1 MKKIYTTLV
10 ITISL
15 VVSFGQIPTSNLS
28 LWLRA
33 DAGVTTSSGN
43 NINSNW
49 LDQSPNAI
57 SLTRN
62 GTPLLIQ
69 NAINGLPAVRFPNTG
84 NYFSTTNTA
93 ITSLTNITYFAV
105 GKFANA
111 NTDMF
116 YKDAQYGLY
125 INSSNI
131 VKFYTRAYGSN
142 ELSYTVPGILN
153 NFYIYKG
160 RYNGSTI
167 SGSINTTISSDVI
180 FNNTMIGG
188 GTFYVG
194 VGNSWF
200 TNGEVSELIIYND
213 ALNATQQQQVYD
225 YLSAKYNI
233 GIHPNAP
240 QISNFGTSNATF
252 DPLLLGTKVAA
263 SGFGGTG
270 DDVTITGTN
279 FTGTTQLFLNNIS
292 IAGFTV
298 NNNNLITFT
307 LPDGLN
313 YSGQDFTGKIKLVNS
328 FGPGFSAQNL
338 QVIYSNSAPVG
349 VINVSR
355 TGQFAIE
362 GTDLSQL
369 TAISV
374 GGINLPFIYNSVA
387 KKITVSL
394 STLVGLGNQTV
405 RVRQATTIG
414 NLDYDFADPVNV
426 VSSIA
431 APTITS
437 ISPNAGGINSTFN
450 IVGTNFGASIGD
462 NVVYLGAVRADVV
475 SKTATTANVK
485 VPAGASYQNLS
496 LVNLNSGLQTY
507 YDLPFV
513 TTFLGA
519 AIIGTGTFAT
529 PITPSSSTNSYITA
543 LGDLDGNGKPELI
556 SARYTSSTLLVNIN
570 TTNGSFTGTDF
581 NSTFSLSV
589 GANPYDVEIVDI
601 DNDGKLDIVVSN
613 FGSTFITILKNI
625 HSSGTLSAASFVQVN
640 IPTTA
645 SIYGLAVGDIDRD
658 GRLDLV
664 AANNSTNNLQIYKN
678 IGITGTITASSF
690 ATAVTYGIGS
700 GTNPYDVELADL
712 NNDGKLDIITANF
725 GQSYLTI
732 FENISSNGIINSSS
746 LNTPISSPI
755 GTVSVSV
762 KKADIDGDGKM
773 DLVAANYNTN
783 TISVVR
789 NKYTSG
795 SILATHF
802 NEKTDFTVGTT
813 PYKLS
818 VGDINGDGKL
828 DIAVA
833 NLNSSTMSI
842 LSNSA
847 TLGTINGSSF
857 ATKVDFSVP
866 NSPVTPVVGDL
877 NGDGKP
883 EVVIGRYST
892 SLFSVFENLLTDPAS
907 ITGFTPTSGLPLSR
921 VTLTGSNFANVAQVR
936 MGTITGG
943 TIIEKNLNS
952 IVVRIPAGAT
962 SNQITLVNNSGTQA
976 TSAGIFTITGVT
988 PFATIT
994 SVSPI
999 NTSLGGIVFVGGS
1012 GFDVTP
1018 SLNNI
1023 WFGATKMPITSA
1035 TTNQLTV
1042 SVTGGASSSKI
1053 TYQNSFGLNDQWKL
1067 PFGYTFTNGNLVA
1080 GSFSRNATLNTGSQ
1094 PYNVISHDLDGDGKP
1109 DLIATNYNVSSNHLT
1124 IFRNNTINSTVNG
1137 TTFSAPFNLTGYGA
1151 SNAFQASVGDLD
1163 GDGKPE
1169 IVVPYRSVGFF
1180 SIFKNNSTVS
1190 TLTAASFTK
1199 NDIQVLPTGY
1209 GSYGS
1214 AIADIDNDGFNDIIF
1229 ASYNSNII
1237 FIYRNLGNGRLDD
1250 TGFQFA
1256 GIWSTGLNPS
1266 FLQVT
1271 DIDSDG
1277 KKDIVV
1283 GHVSNNFISVFRN
1296 ISTVGG
1302 INASSLAT
1310 RVDLATPNT
1319 PYGVT
1324 FADLNNDGK
1333 PEIIASNYSSHQV
1346 SIFRNNT
1353 TPTSITSGLFLRT
1366 DLNDMSFSNPYGIHA
1381 GDLDGDGKPE
1391 IITTHQSQ
1399 LEFSVFKNNYQ
1410 SGNIG
1415 ASQFTRLDV
1424 PNTQYSIGLD
1434 IVDLDLDGKQEVVI
1448 ANSSSN
1454 VLHVYKNQI
1463 GNGTIPTITGFT
1475 PTSGLA
1481 LATFVTVSG
1490 SGFTSVSGVTLANIP
1505 TTYTL
1510 VNSTTLILRVPNST
1524 ISGKI
1529 GIANSFGTVG
1539 FSSADFTVTGAAPVP
1554 RIANILPY
1562 TAAVG
1567 TSVVITGT
1575 GFDANPANNTV
1586 FFGRIKATVTGANT
1600 TSLNVVVPVGASF
1613 DFVRVMNNL
1622 SQLTGESTKQFT
1634 ITFAGPNTIT
1644 SASFAPRVN
1653 IIADNNNFHTVFADL
1668 DGDGRNDMLAT
1679 GGSNN
1684 RFMYYRNTGTGS
1696 NFNSFGAR
1704 QLIGESF
1711 PYKLTVGDYDS
1722 DGRLDVALTSHNTN
1736 FLTIYRNTSSIG
1748 TISFAAGVQFST
1760 GTNPAGVETADF
1772 DNDGL
1777 LDIVVTNFGTNTI
1790 SIFRNNGIVGA
1801 INTNS
1806 FAARQDLTSEFS
1818 NYNISLGD
1826 IDNDGKVD
1834 IIAGS
1839 QNVNIIS
1846 VFRNISNAGNIV
1858 FSPKVNINSLSLPWD
1873 VKLADIDRDGKL
1885 DILSTHPNVS
1895 FISIYRNISSVGTIT
1910 ASSFASRVDYNS
1922 SVSPYGLGLTDIDG
1936 DGRVDIAVT
1945 HNSVPYNISLFR
1957 NLSTVGGISAAS
1969 LAPRV
1974 DIPLTNGQ
1982 GYYPGFGDI
1991 DGDGKDDLGTNVLNN
2006 AQIGLFRNLSSPA
2019 PTITGFSP
2027 TSGQAGVD
2035 RVTLTGDALA
2045 SVSRISIGGGVTQS
2059 IISATN
2065 NTLVFRLPA
2074 SATTGQII
2082 AQNGF
2087 GFTGT
2092 STGTFTISSSYPYP
2106 SIAGIAPIYNS
2117 VGNSV
2122 SINGTNFS
2130 ASAANNIVYFGAMR
2144 GTVTG
2149 ASTTN
2154 VTASIPAGATYEAL
2168 TLLNRDNGN
2177 SLTGANYLQIP
2188 SLTFAGANTI
2198 NGNTFAPRFDINDG
2212 NGGQSSAAADFDGD
2226 GRNDIVIA
2234 YNSQVKVYRNTSI
2247 NGTLAGTSFV
2257 PSTFNTFVSPF
2268 DVATADI
2275 DNDGRL
2281 DIIVGNQSSNSFV
2294 ILRNISTGIGN
2305 IAFAPSV
2312 NIITSASSTNRSI
2325 GASDIDLDGYIDIV
2339 LNEIITGSNRV
2350 TIYRNAGLQGTITGN
2365 SFTEN
2370 YTLVDL
2376 ASVQPNDFEIADLTG
2391 DNYPEISILTNQTTN
2406 NVYVLRNQ
2414 SQAGFLDFAT
2424 PTIFNPAL
2432 GGLTSIKSADFDND
2446 GKRDL
2451 AFAHQWGTTS
2461 DLKFF
2466 RNTSTLTSISGVI
2479 FNYINTPSVYYFGI
2493 DVGDVDGNGKID
2505 VVGLNSWTGD
2515 MRVYRNVSSAAGIN
2529 QSTFSQSVGFPVFS
2543 TQGFPHLADFT
2554 GDGRPEVFQF
2564 NTSGYI
2570 SIWRN
2575 QISEPATITGFAPN
2589 PAVAGVTIVT
2599 VTGLGL
2605 QNSSLLN
2612 LENASPVSILG
2623 ANATS
2628 FTFRVPASAINSVLT
2643 VTNLTGGLA
2652 VSAQV
2657 LTLTAFP
2664 YPTITS
2670 ILPLK
2675 ATQGQSVVINGN
2687 NFGSTVGQNLVYFGN
2702 TRVVPS
2708 SASETQLTV
2717 TVPFNATY
2725 NKPRVVNVS
2734 NALSTD
2740 FTFPFTQTFTG
2751 LSTIT
2756 NATFA
2761 VPVNAAALSNPFH
2774 VAIGDIDGD
2783 GKPDAVSTSY
2793 LNGFVSIHRNVG
2805 NPGTWTGSSFATR
2818 VDINVGGYYLF
2829 EVKLADFDND
2839 GKLDIALVNYNNS
2852 QLFILKNNC
2861 TPGNIAAANFSQVTY
2876 STGTNPYAL
2885 TVADFDNDGKVDI
2898 ITGNYGA
2905 NTLSI
2910 FKNNGI
2916 LSTITSAS
2924 FTKLTDISAGGY
2936 TYQLEAADLNDDGKQ
2951 DLVSANYNSG
2961 NFTIL
2966 QNNSTPENISFRT
2979 PVTYSETSQAIGVK
2993 SGDID
2998 GDGKLDLLFSGYS
3011 GAVNVAYRNVIS
3023 VSGATIT
3030 GTSFINRTTFAANS
3044 NPYGLDLGDL
3054 DGDGKVDMVSANYS
3068 SANISIYRNVAA
3080 LNTLTSTSFSPKL
3093 DLSSS
3098 INVSYPQIA
3107 DMDLD
3112 GFPDIVVPSYGSNQI
3127 SVYRLNL
3134 SSTPTATGFNP
3145 TSGSPLSVIS
3155 IAGFNLNSIN
3165 QVAFGGVASSIITV
3179 VGSTG
3184 ILVRVPVNAATGSIV
3199 VTNTQGVSSTAPGI
3213 YTVIPLQYP
3222 TITGISPLSAS
3233 AGNTIQING
3242 NNFSTSLGN
3251 NLVYLGAVVATVTS
3265 ATINQLSVTVPPS
3278 ADYGMVSVLNLES
3291 GLGANY
3297 SIPLRNTFAGSG
3309 TIVGSSFANAVNYT
3323 GLNTPYYSF
3332 QKDLNNDGKPE
3343 ILIANYGSNYMTIFV
3358 NNASGNT
3365 ITGSSFTSFNIF
3377 PGFSNVLHV
3386 VADDLDNDGRPDL
3399 VIEDYISNRVAIL
3412 KNNFSGGALSASS
3425 FATPVFFN
3433 TGTRPYTVAI
3443 GDIDFD
3449 GFNDIV
3455 TANNTGASVS
3465 VLKNNITPG
3474 VINSSSFAPKV
3485 DFTVASGPVEVGIVD
3500 LDNDGRLDIV
3510 TSNDN
3515 SPALSILRNTATR
3528 GVINASSF
3536 APTVN
3541 YTTPYTGYG
3550 LGLGDL
3556 NNDGKIDILAA
3567 SYNSAFVM
3575 LFQNNTSGNTITGT
3589 SFSRIDLSSP
3599 LYGYKNAKIADFDG
3613 DGFNDIAVP
3622 TAINQVSVFRNVSTG
3637 LGLNVNSFATRVT
3650 YTTQNYPWGLSVGD
3664 LDGDFKPEIVSV
3676 NQSSSSISILKN
3688 LQSNT
3693 NLPTVSSFSPTAERR
3708 GRTMTING
3716 SNFVGVSVVA
3726 INGVTIPYFVQNA
3739 STIFTT
3745 LTGSATTGLVSIVGF
3760 GGNGLSSLVFTVS
3773 GTPNPSVTGISPNPV
3788 LQGGVITITGA
3799 EMEFL
3804 LNPIT
3809 ISGTAISNYTFNS
3822 SLNRIIVT
3830 VPGNAVSGDIRFATS
3845 FGGVSAL
3852 SSNSFLNVIPFLVP
3866 TITGFNPSS
3875 ALPNAV
3881 ISVLGNNFVSITG
3894 ISISGV
3900 NAQFSIVNSQLI
3912 SLTVPSAI
3920 TGKASIVNYSG
3931 QTQSLSN
3938 LQILTNAGADFGRML
3953 AMDGNN
3959 NQISIPDGNEIDFTN
3974 SFTFET
3980 MVKFNQITRA
3990 VAGFDW
3996 QALFTKNA
4004 YTQAY
4009 GLMLQTGTAQKILR
4023 LYLNGCSPSS
4033 ISYDWTS
4040 DLRPNIWYH
4049 VGVTYNG
4056 SAARIYIN
4064 GQLVLQQAVS
4074 GNIST
4079 NASNLVLGA
4088 SPANGPYP
4096 LDGEMDEV
4104 RFWNIERN
4112 ISGLQANKCAEI
4124 NGNEANLVA
4133 YYRFNENASS
4143 TTALDAS
4150 PSGLH
4155 ALAQNFTLPTERP
4168 ISAAKCYQP
4177 ATVSGLSPNPIV
4189 GNGTNILSLSG
4200 FGFTDVVDVKL
4211 GNLSLP
4217 NFTVSGN
4224 NIFVPMPITVTNAN
4238 LIVVNGTETSTST
4251 GILTVT
4257 GLIPTFASIT
4267 PSSERRGRIITIL
4280 GTNFNN
4286 ISYFGIGN
4294 ATAPFSI
4301 INSSLIVATVSGNAS
4316 VGVGVLTITN
4326 LAGNGFSNFT
4336 VSGTPSPSV
4345 TGVSPAFA
4353 INGNVIDLTLDEI
4366 EFLQNPVTIGGT
4378 TLTNYTLLGNNLSFV
4393 VPFAATT
4400 GHVRIRTL
4408 YGGISPTLT
4417 GSLLTILPPPTISD
4431 FGAVATGAKLAS
4443 SGCGG
4448 LGELVTI
4455 MGNGF
4460 SPGTTDVTMNN
4471 FNVLNPTVTS
4481 LNMIL
4486 LRVPDLSGSPNQ
4498 NLTGKFKITTPA
4510 GSVTSLQNMVARF
4523 CASTPTTTLG
4533 IKNNDDFEVTG
4544 NDLVNVTAVSVAG
4557 LSASF
4562 NTNASKL
4569 TVIVPNLAP
4578 SGLVKVHIAQGS
4590 YIYMFPFDF
4599 FIYPKP
4605 TITGILGSPALE
4617 GATITIVGSA
4627 LSSTTG
4633 IAFNGANQTIVSN
4646 VSDNLVTLT
4655 VPIGAAN
4662 GNLNLTAI
4670 GGVAISPQP
4679 FVIAPNITG
4688 VLPTAAGVGRAV
4700 TLTGSGLNSVS
4711 QVLFNGSAGSIQS
4724 KTTTRIIVNV
4734 PNGATSGDLT
4744 ARITNYTTPGIFFRI
4759 IPAPTI
4765 SNIQPGSA
4773 IAGTVLTIS
4782 GTGFSASGINTLSFN
4797 NTGNGIATII
4807 SDNLL
4812 VVSVPGTASSGYLT
4826 LSNLGG
4832 STTSNN
4838 QFLAIPSLSG
4848 EFNPYG
4854 LGAGGTI
4861 TIFGNN
4867 LFNPTLVSFNN
4878 NLATTFSFQTA
4889 NQLIAV
4895 IPNISSN
4902 TPIQVKVTTDG
4913 GTSNIVLYTIAGVPS
4928 ITSIAPGS
4936 GKMGDVITVNGD
4948 NFSLTSN
4955 TVLVNGANANH
4966 VALSK
4971 TLMLVTVPGNCTQA
4985 TGNVQV
4991 QNVGNQFLSSPNN
5004 FANSPSNFA
5013 VIPSFTAI
5021 RNICDLSSVT
5031 SAVQGALLRI
5041 EGANFIVGN
5050 TQVFFNTGLGSLS
5063 TGFGICNSQFASF
5076 SSGLAFAWVPNSAT
5090 TGNVTVKTNGGT
5102 SAPIF
5107 LTIIPPPVVSGFSP
5121 LTGIA
5126 GTVITISGSEFYTVS
5141 GVSVNNVSAPFTQL
5155 SQTSILA
5162 TISGTMSK
5170 GKISIS
5176 ATGGSANSNLDFSPT
5191 PMITSISPIEAPINS
5206 FINLNGTN
5214 LYGASNINFGGI
5226 NAINWSDGLTSTSV
5240 RVPLNAVSG
5249 IISYTNAGGT
5259 AVSPIAFTVSTILGM
5274 STNTGI
5280 AGTLVTISGNG
5291 LTSATNFSFASTSQF
5306 PVLATVAGGVVVSV
5320 PGAATFGAIT
5330 LHFPNG
5336 GSASFGQF
5344 SPTPLITSISP
5355 NTHGT
5360 DQFINI
5366 SGSNVWNIV
5375 AASFG
5380 GVLSNNLGFD
5390 TGSSGSQIVTRNNV
5404 KVPTNGLTGIVTITV
5419 AGGGVASSPSTFTV
5433 ISISGVLPGTAL
5445 AGTEITISGANLDN
5459 LSGVSIG
5466 GTVVAGFTSTFS
5478 KIITTVPSVISSG
5491 QIIVSKGGGFNDS
5504 YSINLPDA
5512 SITGINPTFGPIGTV
5527 ITINGNNF
5535 TGARGVQLYNALYN
5549 PFTYAINYQVINASQ
5564 IVATVT
5570 GNGITGNVRV
5580 IGQNNNIATG
5590 GLFTMPPVLNTL
5602 PNPGVLPS
5610 GQTVVLNGGNL
5621 TAPTTIN
5628 VGGINVPITNYGAG
5642 TVSFVMPTIIGNNV
5656 ITAGNSAGVSTVN
5669 FSFLSLT
5676 ALSTNTGF
5684 AGNTI
5689 SISGTSL
5696 NNVTAVRFNN
5706 VNASFAI
5713 INSQLITATVPN
5725 NAGNGAVSIA
5735 AGGYTINSATVFNP
5749 RPVITGFVVING
5761 VDANTARLGSTVS
5774 LVGTNLNN
5782 VNAVTLGGSSNAY
5795 LLSGFGCTT
5804 GNDGISIYPLC
5815 VPNDANTGVIVA
5827 NNGTYTASFAG
5838 FNFVSPPGTISGVAA
5853 VPGNQVTINGAN
5865 LNTIV
5870 GVSFNGIEALAFIQI
5885 SPSQLTAI
5893 VPFTATLSG
5902 TTQVRTQGGNTNS
5915 TYTAPPI
5922 ITALSK
5928 TQGAVG
5934 IGVSVSA
5941 LNIAGVN
5948 QVIFPIA
5955 VTATGTNSGGSI
5967 SINVPAGAQNG
5978 FVSIRNTAG
5987 LGISPIN
5994 FDVLPMPTISGI
6006 SPSNGGEGTTVLING
6021 TNLDLITGV
6030 FFGNGTQSAIF
6041 TIVSPTQIQATA
6053 PAGVLTGKIHI
6064 TNGNIYPTAVIS
6076 PLDFIGSPIFTSVIN
6091 TSNGNAPYIG
6101 KVGESIQINGANF
6114 TSPFKVFF
6122 NGTQAITTSFVN
6134 SSRVTA
6140 IVPVGATSGFIN
6152 VSSPGGDFQTGE
6164 SFDVVDFPNAPV
6176 TIITNSCAGQ
6186 SFRVN
6191 YTVSGIFPTDNIFYV
6206 DVMNGASPVATSVGM
6221 RTANNS
6227 GFVSAIIPAGL
6238 AGNYTARVRSYSAS
6252 TNYGLTSAGSN
6263 TFAITNLNN
6272 WLGYSNNW
6280 STASNWG
6287 CGVLPTSQSYVI
6299 IDNSPIGGN
6308 QPTIFGSA
6316 TAGTVEV
6323 NGGQLTLTSAGIL
6336 TLFNDL
6342 KLSSTAAYLAHPTSF
6357 TLINGANATVVSSI
6371 GHAEVGNITIG
6382 TSSKLTLGSALKV
6395 KGSFVNNVNT
6405 SYYASYYYGW
6415 YNIYGFNS
6423 NGYAVTVEGTN
6434 FQTVGNPG
6442 FYATL
6447 FDELVLNN
6455 NTTGAGVALAGPVQ
6469 VKCKLIN
6476 YGVFN
6481 ANNFLTEFVNGPCTP
6496 QLIAESPSTTFDNI
6510 VFNNTLTSVNIT
6522 KPIRV
6527 RGNFTRAQGAQGV
6540 TMPLGSAVEFIGTSA
6555 PQIIEAVGQPLQ
6567 FNDFRIDN
6575 PFGVSLGTTP
6585 GSDLEISGNFINNG
6599 SFTDTTNTVSFS
6611 GANVT
6616 IGGTGDFNLNQV
6628 ELAPASGVVLR
6639 RSIRVRGSFRSLGTF
6654 DAGGQTITFNS
6665 PSAVQTIQSTNPAR
6679 LSGIEIVSTS
6689 VVTTSSALNINGNF
6703 DNAGKFV
6710 AIGNTAFD
6718 GVSAQTIAGAG
6729 LYELNNIS
6737 VTNSTSG
6744 INIAS
6749 SVAMSGDL
6757 TTNGILIAAQNTEL
6771 TFAGANTQISGT
6783 VEPQLANINI
6793 NTSAGVTLNRSVRV
6807 RGSFKS
6813 SGTLTPNN
6821 QTVTFDANGGQTI
6834 ESPNLVS
6841 FSGLNITPTAQVIV
6855 SAPLAVDGNVS
6866 NAGLYS
6872 TNQPT
6877 ILNGSSA
6884 QTISGSGSFA
6894 LQSLAN
6900 NNTSAIDSVKVLSP
6914 IAMTGNLENNGKL
6927 FSNSDIQFSGT
6938 SQTISGTVEPILTNM
6953 EITPSASIAL
6963 NRSVRVRGNF
6973 RNNSATNGL
6982 VAAAPVT
6989 LEGNTVQ
6996 SITGTA
7002 PTAFETLNLK
7012 NNAGVIATNQVS
7024 VSGLNI
7030 NAGGKMKV
7038 PDAFPLIV
7046 SSPLNNAITRTDSG
7060 YVVGAIQR
7068 AMSNP
7073 SGEYIFPVGND
7084 TQYRG
7089 ATITFTG
7096 AASGNGSIAVN
7107 SKDALPQLPTG
7118 QLSPL
7123 NSALQA
7129 AGLETIMPVY
7139 WNVDANNVNGGQYDI
7154 NFDAKLANGAIQS
7167 AAGLQLVKRHLPTD
7181 LWELVGNAGPATLSN
7196 GTLAISRTSIFGF
7209 SQFAIA
7215 GACNNVT
7222 TLSGKAKILTIAGL
7236 GINNDTLMSN
7246 ITGTSYQWSRNGVIV
7261 TVSGAAQKFKPVRSG
7276 EYRLTVFQ
7284 NGCRTPISDKAV
7296 VTFIITLTGFE
7307 DTENGF
7313 KTSSFSLYPNPAK
7326 SNVTL
7331 EIENAK
7337 EGKYTISIH
7346 DIIGKEQLKETVS
7359 AISGNVFTKN
7369 IDITALPQGIYFVKI
7384 TQNKETKVLKL
7395 VIEK

>member
-33 DAGVTTSSGN
+33 DAGVTTTVGN
-43 NINSNW
+43 AISAW
-49 LDQSPNAI
+49 QDQSPFNVPI
-57 SLTRN
+57 SIN
-62 GTPLLIQ
+62 NTPRLATNQ
-69 NAINGLPAVRFPNTG
+69 INGMPVVSFAG
-84 NYFSTTNTA
+84 SAYFSTNNSS
-93 ITSLTNITYFAV
+93 SLVTPTRLTYFVVCRYSNTNAA
-105 GKFANA
+105 GIFSTDAN
-111 NTDMF
+111 N
-116 YKDAQYGLY
+116 YGLY
-125 INSSNI
+125 KTAGGNTNTS
-131 VKFYTRAYGSN
+131 FYFNASTLNAIQYPN
-142 ELSYTVPGILN
+142 TVGTN
-153 NFYIYKG
+153 YIYSG
-160 RYNGSTI
+160 RYDLSSIT
-167 SGSINTTISSDVI
+167 GSINTTVVSGLGFSSPI
-180 FNNTMIGG
+180 NAGG
-188 GTFYVG
+188 NTFYIG
-194 VGNSWF
+194 YSSFGGF
-200 TNGEVSELIIYND
+200 LNGSIAELIIYNA
-213 ALNATQQQQVYD
+213 ALNTTQQNQVYE
-225 YLSAKYNI
+225 YLSAKYNV

-240 QISNFGTSNATF
+240 QVSNFGTSNPTF

-270 DDVTITGTN
+270 DDVTISGTN
-279 FTGTTQLFLNNIS
+279 FTGTTQLFVNNIS
-292 IAGFTV
+292 ITGLTV
-298 NNNNLITFT
+298 NSNNLITFT
-307 LPDGLN
+307 LPDGLD
-313 YSGQDFTGKIKLVNS
+313 YVGQDFTGKIKLVNS

-349 VINVSR
+349 IISVAR
-355 TGQFAIE
+355 GGQFVIE
-362 GTDLSQL
+362 GSDLNQL
-369 TAISV
+369 SAISV
-374 GGINLPFIYNSVA
+374 GGINVPFTYSSIT
-387 KKITVSL
+387 KKITVNVT
-394 STLVGLGNQTV
+394 TLVGLGNQTV

-426 VSSIA
+426 VSSIS

-437 ISPNAGGINSTFN
+437 ISPNADGINSTFN
-450 IVGTNFGASIGD
+450 IVGTNFGASSGD

-475 SKTATTANVK
+475 SNTSTTGIVR
-485 VPAGASYQNLS
+485 VPAGANYQSLS
-496 LVNLNSGLQTY
+496 LVNLNSGLQAY
-507 YDLPFV
+507 YDSPFV

-570 TTNGSFTGTDF
+570 TTNGSLTGTDF

-640 IPTTA
+640 IPTT
-645 SIYGLAVGDIDRD
+645 SNVYGLAVGDIDRD

-678 IGITGTITASSF
+678 IGTTGTITASSF

-732 FENISSNGIINSSS
+732 FENISSNGFINASS

-755 GTVSVSV
+755 GTISVSV

-773 DLVAANYNTN
+773 DLVAANYSTN

-795 SILATHF
+795 SILGTHF

-866 NSPVTPVVGDL
+866 NSPVTPAVGDL

-892 SLFSVFENLLTDPAS
+892 SLFSIFENLLTDPAS

-921 VTLTGSNFANVAQVR
+921 VTLTGSNFANVSQVR

-962 SNQITLVNNSGTQA
+962 SNQIILVNNSGTQA
-976 TSAGIFTITGVT
+976 TSAGTFIITGVT
-988 PFATIT
+988 PFANIT

-999 NTSLGGIVFVGGS
+999 NAALGASVIVQGS
-1012 GFDVTP
+1012 GFDATP
-1018 SLNNI
+1018 NLNNI
-1023 WFGATKMPITSA
+1023 WFGATKMPVIAASA
-1035 TTNQLTV
+1035 NQMTV

-1067 PFGYTFTNGNLVA
+1067 PFGYLFSGGNLTNGSFTNNA
-1080 GSFSRNATLNTGSQ
+1080 SFNTGII

-1109 DLIATNYNVSSNHLT
+1109 DLIATNYNYNTNNISIIRNNA
-1124 IFRNNTINSTVNG
+1124 INNTING
-1137 TTFSAPFNLTGYGA
+1137 TSFSAPFSLSTSYFY
-1151 SNAFQASVGDLD
+1151 AFQTSLGDLD

-1169 IVVPYRSVGFF
+1169 IVVPSENSLFF
-1180 SIFKNNSTVS
+1180 SIFKNNSTLT
-1190 TLTAASFTK
+1190 TLTTASFGSQ
-1199 NDIQVLPTGY
+1199 NSISS
-1209 GSYGS
+1209 GSYLTKGS
-1214 AIADIDNDGFNDIIF
+1214 AIADIDNDGFNDLIF
-1229 ASYNSNII
+1229 CGSNQLQL
-1237 FIYRNLGNGRLDD
+1237 YRNLGNGLLNAQ
-1250 TGFQFA
+1250 GFQTLVN
-1256 GIWSTGLNPS
+1256 IPTNYSSPS
-1266 FLQVT
+1266 FIQIT
-1271 DIDSDG
+1271 DIDGDR
-1277 KKDIVV
+1277 KKDIIL
-1283 GHVSNNFISVFRN
+1283 GFEGNNYVSIYRN

-1302 INASSLAT
+1302 LNAASFAPS
-1310 RVDLATPNT
+1310 VDLQTT
-1319 PYGVT
+1319 SQTYGIT
-1324 FADLNNDGK
+1324 FSDLNNDGK
-1333 PEIIASNYSSHQV
+1333 PDIIASNFNTVNQI
-1346 SIFRNNT
+1346 SIFQNNANVG
-1353 TPTSITSGLFLRT
+1353 SITASNFIRT
-1366 DLNDMSFSNPYGIHA
+1366 DLPTMSNGNPAAIHA

-1391 IITTHQSQ
+1391 IVLGYRSTSNY
-1399 LEFSVFKNNYQ
+1399 SVFKNNYT
-1410 SGNIG
+1410 SGNI
-1415 ASQFTRLDV
+1415 STSHFNRLDFT
-1424 PNTQYSIGLD
+1424 NNGSQSFGIELC
-1434 IVDLDLDGKQEVVI
+1434 DLDLDGKQEI
-1448 ANSSSN
+1448 ITANNNGSN
-1454 VLHVYKNQI
+1454 GITVYKNQI
-1463 GNGTIPTITGFT
+1463 GNGIVPTITGFT

-1490 SGFTSVSGVTLANIP
+1490 SGFTSVSGVTLANNP
-1505 TTYTL
+1505 ATYTL

-1539 FSSADFTVTGAAPVP
+1539 LSSADFTVTGAAPIP
-1554 RIANILPY
+1554 RITNITPY
-1562 TAAVG
+1562 IASVG
-1567 TSVVITGT
+1567 SSVVITGT
-1575 GFDANPANNTV
+1575 GFDTNPANNKV
-1586 FFGRIKATVTGANT
+1586 NFGAMTATVTGASS
-1600 TSLNVVVPVGASF
+1600 TSLNVNVPSGATF
-1613 DFVRVMNNL
+1613 EAVRVTNL
-1622 SQLTGESTKQFT
+1622 LTGLVGESFKPFVTTFPSSGT
-1634 ITFAGPNTIT
+1634 ITGAT
-1644 SASFAPRVN
+1644 FAPRVD
-1653 IIADNNNFHTVFADL
+1653 IAAETNVHQTILADL
-1668 DGDGRNDMLAT
+1668 DGDGRNDMLSVNYWLNT
-1679 GGSNN
+1679 FSV
-1684 RFMYYRNTGTGS
+1684 YRSTGTGS
-1696 NFNSFGAR
+1696 NLATQFASR
-1704 QLIGESF
+1704 QNFTTGSTV
-1711 PYKLTVGDYDS
+1711 YKISTGDIDG
-1722 DGRLDVALTSHNTN
+1722 DGRLDVVVVNYGSNT
-1736 FLTIYRNTSSIG
+1736 
-1748 TISFAAGVQFST
+1748 
-1760 GTNPAGVETADF
+1760 
-1772 DNDGL
+1772 
-1777 LDIVVTNFGTNTI
+1777 
-1790 SIFRNNGIVGA
+1790 
-1801 INTNS
+1801 
-1806 FAARQDLTSEFS
+1806 
-1818 NYNISLGD
+1818 
-1826 IDNDGKVD
+1826 
-1834 IIAGS
+1834 
-1839 QNVNIIS
+1839 IS
-1846 VFRNISNAGNIV
+1846 VFRNISTLGNINFSAKV
-1858 FSPKVNINSLSLPWD
+1858 DFSTGTSTNPSAVELADLNKDGALDILISNYSQNYFSVFRNNNITGTITSSSFGSKQDFPCDFSAYGIAVGDIDKDGLPDVAVSSENQFRISVFRNTSSGGNIIFSPVTYFSNSNLSYD
-1873 VKLADIDRDGKL
+1873 VKFADIDGDNNLDLISCRSSFVSVYRNLGVVNTITNGSFGAKQDFTVSNNTEQVTIIDIDGDGKL
-1885 DILSTHPNVS
+1885 DITSAPMGTQ
-1895 FISIYRNISSVGTIT
+1895 NISVLRNT
-1910 ASSFASRVDYNS
+1910 ATLGVINSTSFASK
-1922 SVSPYGLGLTDIDG
+1922 IDFQ
-1936 DGRVDIAVT
+1936 T
-1945 HNSVPYNISLFR
+1945 FN
-1957 NLSTVGGISAAS
+1957 
-1969 LAPRV
+1969 
-1974 DIPLTNGQ
+1974 TNNR
-1982 GYYPGFGDI
+1982 YHTLGDI
-1991 DGDGKDDLGTNVLNN
+1991 DGDGKPEMIVPQYNSGL
-2006 AQIGLFRNLSSPA
+2006 IGLFKNLSSPA

-2035 RVTLTGDALA
+2035 RVTLTGEALA

-2059 IISATN
+2059 IISANN

-2106 SIAGIAPIYNS
+2106 SISGIAPIYNS

-2130 ASAANNIVYFGAMR
+2130 ATAANNVVYFGAMR
-2144 GTVTG
+2144 ATVTG

-2154 VTASIPAGATYEAL
+2154 VTASIPAGATYDAL

-2212 NGGQSSAAADFDGD
+2212 NGGQSSSAADFDGD

-2294 ILRNISTGIGN
+2294 ILRNISSGIGN

-2312 NIITSASSTNRSI
+2312 SIVTSASSTNRSI
-2325 GASDIDLDGYIDIV
+2325 GASDIDLDGYIDII

-2370 YTLVDL
+2370 YTLVNL

-2391 DNYPEISILTNQTTN
+2391 DNYPEITIITNQSFN
-2406 NVYVLRNQ
+2406 NINIFRNQ

-2424 PTIFNPAL
+2424 PTIFNSGI
-2432 GGLTSIKSADFDND
+2432 GGSTSIKAADFDND

-2451 AFAHQWGTTS
+2451 AFAHQAGSTS
-2461 DLKFF
+2461 DLRFF
-2466 RNTSTLTSISGVI
+2466 RNTSTLTSISGTV
-2479 FNYINTPSVYYFGI
+2479 FNFVNTPSVYYFGI

-2505 VVGLNSWTGD
+2505 VVGMNSWTSD
-2515 MRVYRNVSSAAGIN
+2515 IRVYRNISSASGIN
-2529 QSTFSQSVGFPVFS
+2529 QNSFSQSVGFPIFS

-2570 SIWRN
+2570 FIWRN

-2589 PAVAGVTIVT
+2589 PAVAGVSIVT
-2599 VTGLGL
+2599 VSGVGL
-2605 QNSSLLN
+2605 QTSSHLSLT
-2612 LENASPVSILG
+2612 NAQPITILG

-2628 FTFRVPASAINSVLT
+2628 FTFRVPANAINSVLT
-2643 VTNLTGGLA
+2643 VANLTGGLA

-2670 ILPLK
+2670 IIPLK
-2675 ATQGQSVVINGN
+2675 AAQGQSIVINGN

-2702 TRVVPS
+2702 TRVLPS
-2708 SASETQLTV
+2708 AASETQLTV
-2717 TVPFNATY
+2717 NAPFNATY
-2725 NKPRVVNVS
+2725 NKPRVVNVT

-2761 VPVNAAALSNPFH
+2761 APVNATALSNPFH

-2852 QLFILKNNC
+2852 QLFILKNSC

-2876 STGTNPYAL
+2876 STGANPYSL
-2885 TVADFDNDGKVDI
+2885 SVADFDNDGKIDI
-2898 ITGNYGA
+2898 ITGNYSA

-2910 FKNNGI
+2910 FRNNGI
-2916 LSTITSAS
+2916 VSTITSAS

-2936 TYQLEAADLNDDGKQ
+2936 TYQLEATDLNDDGKL
-2951 DLVSANYNSG
+2951 DLVSANYISS

-2979 PVTYSETSQAIGVK
+2979 PITYSESSQPVGVK

-3030 GTSFINRTTFAANS
+3030 GTSFINRTTFAANA

-3080 LNTLTSTSFSPKL
+3080 LNTLTSTSFSTKL
-3093 DLSSS
+3093 DLSAST
-3098 INVSYPQIA
+3098 NVSYPQIA

-3145 TSGSPLSVIS
+3145 TSASPLSVIS

-3165 QVAFGGVASSIITV
+3165 QVAFGGVSSSIITV

-3184 ILVRVPVNAATGSIV
+3184 ILVRVPTNAVTGNIV
-3199 VTNTQGVSSTAPGI
+3199 VTNSQGVSSTATGGVF
-3213 YTVIPLQYP
+3213 TVIPLQYP
-3222 TITGISPLSAS
+3222 TITGISPLFATV
-3233 AGNTIQING
+3233 GNTIQING
-3242 NNFSTSLGN
+3242 NNFSTSASN
-3251 NLVYLGAVVATVTS
+3251 NVVYLGAVVATVTS
-3265 ATINQLSVTVPPS
+3265 ATINQLTVTVPQS

-3309 TIVGSSFANAVNYT
+3309 TIVGSSFANAVNSAAV
-3323 GLNTPYYSF
+3323 LSQPYFSF
-3332 QKDLNNDGKPE
+3332 QKDLNGDGKPE
-3343 ILIANYGSNYMTIFV
+3343 ILVANVGSNYITIFT
-3358 NNASGNT
+3358 NNTSGNT
-3365 ITGSSFTSFNIF
+3365 ITGSSFTSFNI
-3377 PGFSNVLHV
+3377 VLTGVNPYHV
-3386 VADDLDNDGRPDL
+3386 VAEDLDNDGKPDL
-3399 VIEDYISNRVAIL
+3399 AIADYASNRIALL
-3412 KNNFSGGALSASS
+3412 KNNYSGGALSASS
-3425 FATPVFFN
+3425 FDASPKFFT
-3433 TGTRPYTVAI
+3433 TGSNPQTLAI

-3455 TANNTGASVS
+3455 VANTNSSNVS
-3465 VLKNNITPG
+3465 VFKNNITPG
-3474 VINSSSFAPKV
+3474 QINTNSFAAKQ
-3485 DFTVASGPVEVGIVD
+3485 DFTVASSAIEIALVD
-3500 LDNDGRLDIV
+3500 LDNDGKLDIV
-3510 TSNDN
+3510 TSN
-3515 SPALSILRNTATR
+3515 SSSIAISILKNTANS

-3536 APTVN
+3536 APTIN
-3541 YTTPYTGYG
+3541 FSTPYSGYG
-3550 LGLGDL
+3550 LSIGDL
-3556 NNDGKIDILAA
+3556 NNDGKPEILTA
-3567 SYNSAFVM
+3567 SSASAFVM
-3575 LFQNNTSGNTITGT
+3575 CFQNNTSGNTITGT
-3589 SFSRIDLSSP
+3589 SFTRIDIAAP
-3599 LYGYKNAKIADFDG
+3599 IYGNRNAKIADFDG
-3613 DGFNDIAVP
+3613 DGKNDFVVA
-3622 TAINQVSVFRNVSTG
+3622 TGAFQESVYRNISTG
-3637 LGLNVNSFATRVT
+3637 VGLNINSFATRVN
-3650 YTTQNYPWGLSVGD
+3650 YTTQTYPWGLSVGD

-3676 NQSSSSISILKN
+3676 NYSSNSISILKN
-3688 LQSNT
+3688 LQSGSN
-3693 NLPTVSSFSPTAERR
+3693 PTITSLNPTSVIQGGAF
-3708 GRTMTING
+3708 TING
-3716 SNFVGVSVVA
+3716 TNFAGITSLS
-3726 INGVTIPYFVQNA
+3726 INGISSLFSVINSQLITATVAGN
-3739 STIFTT
+3739 
-3745 LTGSATTGLVSIVGF
+3745 ATTGLVSIAGF
-3760 GGNGLSSLVFTVS
+3760 N
-3773 GTPNPSVTGISPNPV
+3773 
-3788 LQGGVITITGA
+3788 
-3799 EMEFL
+3799 
-3804 LNPIT
+3804 
-3809 ISGTAISNYTFNS
+3809 GTA
-3822 SLNRIIVT
+3822 
-3830 VPGNAVSGDIRFATS
+3830 VSP
-3845 FGGVSAL
+3845 SAL
-3852 SSNSFLNVIPFLVP
+3852 TVIPFLVP

-3875 ALPNAV
+3875 ALPNAEV
-3881 ISVLGNNFVSITG
+3881 SVLGNNFVSITG
-3894 ISISGV
+3894 ISISGISAPFII
-3900 NAQFSIVNSQLI
+3900 NNSSLI
-3912 SLTVPSAI
+3912 IITVPSAI
-3920 TGKASIVNYSG
+3920 TGKASIINYSG
-3931 QTQSLSN
+3931 QTQSLTN

-3953 AMDGNN
+3953 VMDGNN

-3990 VAGFDW
+3990 TNGFDW

-4009 GLMLQTGTAQKILR
+4009 GLMLQTGTSQKTLR

-4033 ISYDWTS
+4033 IAYDWTN

-4049 VGVTYNG
+4049 VGATYNG

-4064 GQLVLQQAVS
+4064 GLLVLQQAVS

-4079 NASNLVLGA
+4079 NTSNLILGA

-4112 ISGLQANKCAEI
+4112 ITGLQANKCAEI
-4124 NGNEANLVA
+4124 NGNEANLFA

-4168 ISAAKCYQP
+4168 ISTAKCYQP

-4189 GNGTNILSLSG
+4189 GNGTNILTVSG
-4200 FGFTDVVDVKL
+4200 LGFTDILAVRL
-4211 GNLSLP
+4211 GNFNLP
-4217 NFTVSGN
+4217 NFTVLGN
-4224 NIFVPMPITVTNAN
+4224 NIFVQMPITVTNAN

-4257 GLIPTFASIT
+4257 GLIPTYTSIS
-4267 PSSERRGRIITIL
+4267 PNAERRGRIITIS
-4280 GTNFNN
+4280 GTNFTN

-4316 VGVGVLTITN
+4316 VGAGVLTITN

-4345 TGVSPAFA
+4345 TGVSPSFA
-4353 INGNVIDLTLDEI
+4353 INGNTINITLDEI
-4366 EFLQNPVTIGGT
+4366 EFLQNPLTIGGAI
-4378 TLTNYTLLGNNLSFV
+4378 LTNYTLSGNNLSFV

-4400 GHVRIRTL
+4400 GHVRVRTL
-4408 YGGISPTLT
+4408 YGGISPTIS

-4431 FGAVATGAKLAS
+4431 FGAVSTGIKLAS

-4455 MGNGF
+4455 SGIGF
-4460 SPGTTDVTMNN
+4460 AFGLTDLTLNN

-4481 LNMIL
+4481 ENLIL
-4486 LRVPDLSGSPNQ
+4486 VRVPDLSGSPNQ

-4590 YIYMFPFDF
+4590 YIFMFPFDF
-4599 FIYPKP
+4599 YIYPKP

-4617 GATITIVGSA
+4617 GATISIVGSA

-4646 VSDNLVTLT
+4646 ISDNLVTLT
-4655 VPIGAAN
+4655 VPVSAAN

-4670 GGVAISPQP
+4670 GGVATSPQP
-4679 FVIAPNITG
+4679 FVIAPKITG

-4700 TLTGSGLNSVS
+4700 TLSGSGLNSVS

-4724 KTTTRIIVNV
+4724 KTATRIIVNV

-4832 STTSNN
+4832 STTSDN

-4913 GTSNIVLYTIAGVPS
+4913 GTSNIALYTIAGAPS

-4936 GKMGDVITVNGD
+4936 GKAGDVITVNGD

-5063 TGFGICNSQFASF
+5063 TGFGICNSQFTSF

-5102 SAPIF
+5102 SNPIF
-5107 LTIIPPPVVSGFSP
+5107 LTIIPPPIISGFSP
-5121 LTGIA
+5121 LNGVA
-5126 GTVITISGSEFYTVS
+5126 GTVITILGAEFYTVS
-5141 GVSVNNVSAPFTQL
+5141 GVSLNSISAPFSQL

-5176 ATGGSANSNLDFSPT
+5176 ATGGSASSNLDFAPT

-5214 LYGASNINFGGI
+5214 LYGASNINFAGN
-5226 NAINWSDGLTSTSV
+5226 NAINWNDGLTSTSV
-5240 RVPLNAVSG
+5240 RVPINAVSG

-5291 LTSATNFSFASTSQF
+5291 LNSATLFSFASTSQF
-5306 PVLATVAGGVVVSV
+5306 PVLGTVTGGVVVSV

-5336 GSASFGQF
+5336 GSTSFGQF
-5344 SPTPLITSISP
+5344 RPTPIITSISP

-5390 TGSSGSQIVTRNNV
+5390 SGSASAQIVTRNNV
-5404 KVPTNGLTGIVTITV
+5404 KVPTNGLTGIITITV

-5433 ISISGVLPGTAL
+5433 ISIIGVLPETAL
-5445 AGTEITISGANLDN
+5445 AGTEIIISGANLDN

-5466 GTVVAGFTSTFS
+5466 GTDVGGFTSTFS
-5478 KIITTVPSVISSG
+5478 QIITTVPSTISSG
-5491 QIIVSKGGGFNDS
+5491 QIIVSKDGGFNDS

-5512 SITGINPTFGPIGTV
+5512 SITGINPTSGPIGTI

-5535 TGARGVQLYNALYN
+5535 TAARGVQLFNSLYN
-5549 PFTYAINYQVINASQ
+5549 PFVFGINYNVISATR

-5570 GNGITGNVRV
+5570 GNGISGNIRV
-5580 IGQNNNIATG
+5580 VGQNNAIATG

-5628 VGGINVPITNYGAG
+5628 VGGIQVPVSNYGAG
-5642 TVSFVMPTIIGNNV
+5642 SISFVMPTLVGNNI
-5656 ITAGNSAGVSTVN
+5656 ITVGNSAGVSTVN
-5669 FSFLSLT
+5669 FNFFSFVS
-5676 ALSTNTGF
+5676 LSTNTGF
-5684 AGNTI
+5684 AGQTI
-5689 SISGTSL
+5689 SISGTSFAD
-5696 NNVTAVRFNN
+5696 VSSVRFNTT
-5706 VNASFAI
+5706 NATYTI
-5713 INSQLITATVPN
+5713 INSQLITVTVPN
-5725 NAGNGAVSIA
+5725 NAGNGVISLVS
-5735 AGGYTINSATVFNP
+5735 GGYTINSTVFNP
-5749 RPVITGFVVING
+5749 RPAITGFVVING

-5782 VNAVTLGGSSNAY
+5782 INSVTLGGSSNAY
-5795 LLSGFGCTT
+5795 SFASFGCTT
-5804 GNDGISIYPLC
+5804 GNDGITIYPLC
-5815 VPNDANTGVIVA
+5815 VPNNANSGMIVA

-5853 VPGNQVTINGAN
+5853 IPGNQVTINGAN

-5870 GVSFNGIEALAFIQI
+5870 GVSFGGNEALSFTQI
-5885 SPSQLTAI
+5885 SPTQVRAI

-5955 VTATGTNSGGSI
+5955 VTATGTNNFANNI
-5967 SINVPAGAQNG
+5967 SVNVPTGATNG
-5978 FVSIRNTAG
+5978 FVSIQNEAG

-6006 SPSNGGEGTTVLING
+6006 SPSNGEEGTTVLING
-6021 TNLDLITGV
+6021 TNLDLITSV
-6030 FFGNGTQSAIF
+6030 FFGNGTQSALF
-6041 TIVSPTQIQATA
+6041 TIISPTQISAIA
-6053 PAGVLTGKIHI
+6053 PASVLTGKITI
-6064 TNGNIYPTAVIS
+6064 RNANVYPTDINSTA
-6076 PLDFIGSPIFTSVIN
+6076 DFVGSALFTSVIN
-6091 TSNGNAPYIG
+6091 TTNGNASYIG

-6114 TSPFKVFF
+6114 TSPFVVSF
-6122 NGTQAITTSFVN
+6122 GGAGAITTNFL
-6134 SSRVTA
+6134 SSSQVTA
-6140 IVPVGATSGFIN
+6140 VVPAGATTGKITVSVSGGNF
-6152 VSSPGGDFQTGE
+6152 VTPQDFEVLGF
-6164 SFDVVDFPNAPV
+6164 SANPV
-6176 TIITNSCAGQ
+6176 AIVTNSCAGQ
-6186 SFRVN
+6186 TFRVN
-6191 YTVSGIFPTDNIFYV
+6191 YSVTGFFPSDNIFYV
-6206 DVMNGASPVATSVGM
+6206 DMMNGSSVVGSAIGN
-6221 RTANNS
+6221 RAANNS

-6238 AGNYTARVRSYSAS
+6238 AGNYTARIRSASAS
-6252 TNYGLTSAGSN
+6252 TNYSLISANSN
-6263 TFAITNLNN
+6263 TINITNLNN
-6272 WLGYSNNW
+6272 WLGYTNDWNI
-6280 STASNWG
+6280 TSNWG
-6287 CGVLPTSQSYVI
+6287 CGVLPTAQSYVI

-6323 NGGQLTLTSAGIL
+6323 NDGQLTLTSSGVL
-6336 TLFNDL
+6336 TLFNDI
-6342 KLSSTAAYLAHPTSF
+6342 KLSSTAAMLSDPTSF
-6357 TLINGANATVVSSI
+6357 VLMNGSNATIVSSV
-6371 GHAEVGNITIG
+6371 GHAEVGNITIA
-6382 TSSKLTLGSALKV
+6382 TNSKLTLGSALKV

-6405 SYYASYYYGW
+6405 SYFASYSYGW

-6423 NGYAVTVEGTN
+6423 NGFSVTVEGSN

-6476 YGVFN
+6476 YGIFN

-6496 QLIAESPSTTFDNI
+6496 QLIAESPTTAFDNI
-6510 VFNNTLTSVNIT
+6510 LFNNTLTAVNIT
-6522 KPIRV
+6522 RPIRV
-6527 RGNFTRAQGAQGV
+6527 RGSFKRAPGAQGI
-6540 TMPLGSAVEFIGTSA
+6540 TMTTGSGVEFVGTTA
-6555 PQIIEAVGQPLQ
+6555 AQIIETAGQPLV
-6567 FNDFRIDN
+6567 FNDFKIDN
-6575 PFGVSLGTTP
+6575 PLGVVMGTAP
-6585 GSDLEISGNFINNG
+6585 GNDLEIKGNFINNG

-6616 IGGTGDFNLNQV
+6616 IGGTGEFNLNKV
-6628 ELAPASGVVLR
+6628 ELTTSAGVLLKR
-6639 RSIRVRGSFRSLGTF
+6639 AIRVRGSFRSKGSF
-6654 DAGGQTITFNS
+6654 NAGGQTITFNA
-6665 PSAVQTIQSTNPAR
+6665 PSGVQTIESTNPAR

-6710 AIGNTAFD
+6710 ALGNTSFD
-6718 GVSAQTIAGAG
+6718 GASAQTIAGAG
-6729 LYELNNIS
+6729 LYQLNNVS
-6737 VTNSTSG
+6737 VTNSASG
-6744 INIAS
+6744 VNIQSAL
-6749 SVAMSGDL
+6749 AISGDL
-6757 TTNGILIAAQNTEL
+6757 TTNGTLVASQNTEL
-6771 TFAGANTQISGT
+6771 TFAGTNTQISGT

-6793 NTSAGVTLNRSVRV
+6793 NTSAGVKLNRSVRV

-6834 ESPNLVS
+6834 ESSKLVS

-6855 SAPLAVDGNVS
+6855 STPLAVDGNVS

-6877 ILNGSSA
+6877 ILNGNSA

-6900 NNTSAIDSVKVLSP
+6900 NNTSSSDSVKVLSP
-6914 IAMTGNLENNGKL
+6914 ISMSGNLENNGKL
-6927 FSNSDIQFSGT
+6927 FSSTDIQFVGT
-6938 SQTISGTVEPILTNM
+6938 SQTISGTVEPVLTNM

-6973 RNNSATNGL
+6973 RNNSVSNGL
-6982 VAAAPVT
+6982 IASAPVT
-6989 LEGNTVQ
+6989 LEGNSVQ

-7030 NAGGKMKV
+7030 NASGKMKV

-7046 SSPLNNAITRTDSG
+7046 SSPLNNAITRTDTG
-7060 YVVGAIQR
+7060 YVIGGINRVVNNAL
-7068 AMSNP
+7068 
-7073 SGEYIFPVGND
+7073 GEYIFPVGND

-7107 SKDALPQLPTG
+7107 SKDAMPQLPTG

-7154 NFDAKLANGAIQS
+7154 NFDAKLGNGAIQS

-7196 GTLAISRTSIFGF
+7196 GTLAISRTSISGF

-7222 TLSGKAKILTIAGL
+7222 TLSGKPKILTIAGL

-7261 TVSGAAQKFKPVRSG
+7261 TVSGVAQKFKPVRSG

-7313 KTSSFSLYPNPAK
+7313 KTSSFSIYPNPAK

-7331 EIENAK
+7331 EIENAR

-7346 DIIGKEQLKETVS
+7346 DLIGKEQLKETVS

-7395 VIEK
+7395 VID